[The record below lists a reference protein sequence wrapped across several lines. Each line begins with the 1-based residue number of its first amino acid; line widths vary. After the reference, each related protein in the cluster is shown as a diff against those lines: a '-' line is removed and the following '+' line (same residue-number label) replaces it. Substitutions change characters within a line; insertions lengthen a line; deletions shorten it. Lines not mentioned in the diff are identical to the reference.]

1 MNWMLMNGSS
11 EIAWFASPTSGT
23 IEAFGETVIEVV
35 APTRGLSA
43 RQSPYV
49 ASFELHSDDVC
60 VCRSR
65 SVKMS
70 IELVVAADTD
80 ASNSIVQIIDPANAT
95 ADGELVFHI
104 IPVRHAHA
112 FPFVC
117 VDAINF
123 LTSRCTICD
132 VPRRRLTTR
141 ACSSRTLST
150 FSSRRS

>member
-1 MNWMLMNGSS
+1 MSWVLTNSSGGSS

-23 IEAFGETVIEVV
+23 VEAFGETVIEVV
-35 APTRGLSA
+35 APSRGLNA
-43 RQSPYV
+43 RQKPYV

-80 ASNSIVQIIDPANAT
+80 ASTSIVQIIGPENVT

-104 IPVRHAHA
+104 IPVRHACVL
-112 FPFVC
+112 PFMC
-117 VDAINF
+117 VIRFIF
-123 LTSRCTICD
+123 LSFFMGVVRFAMC
-132 VPRRRLTTR
+132 LG
-141 ACSSRTLST
+141 AG
-150 FSSRRS
+150 